1 MSFLSWFIGFI
12 KVDKW
17 WVYKIAGGLFTV
29 IIFTIWYKIPIHF
42 QFWKNLAVLFS
53 SFGVLAVFGHLLND
67 LTDLES
73 DRLSGKRNSVSQIGT
88 STSTLL
94 VVLLA
99 AFGLLLLYT
108 LNNQLLFALGIF
120 QVVFNLAYSVR
131 PVRLKERG
139 FWAVIVTG
147 FYERALPYAMIGTLL
162 QTTAE
167 FDFIDVITIYLVWSF
182 FWEARNFLT
191 GQQTDQISDLQ
202 TNQKTVAVVYDGHT
216 LNTIQR
222 LLFLAEIGLFI
233 AWMFQFAYWPVI
245 VIIST
250 ANAVY
255 FHHRKFGEYRFSR
268 SQLFNMVDD
277 VYNLSLPVLFA
288 GLALITYSESLWPLF
303 TLLLIAF
310 DNHFRMLFV
319 IVVKNIDWQKW
330 LRHVTFPYRMIS
342 LIFNWSVYYFRK
354 WVLKWPEERN
364 WGKHYPEYLEK
375 KQLKASKKTDREENN
390 FEQDNEFN

>member
-12 KVDKW
+12 KADKW
-17 WVYKIAGGLFTV
+17 WVYKIAGGVFTA
-29 IIFTIWYKIPIHF
+29 IIFTVWYEIPIDF
-42 QFWKNLAVLFS
+42 QFWKNLAVLFL

-73 DRLSGKRNSVSQIGT
+73 DRLSGKRNSVSQIGK

-94 VVLLA
+94 VVVLA
-99 AFGLLLLYT
+99 VLGVLLLCT
-108 LNNQLLFALGIF
+108 LDNQLLFTLGIF

-131 PVRLKERG
+131 PIRLKERG
-139 FWAVIVTG
+139 VLAVVVTG

-162 QTTAE
+162 LTTAE
-167 FDFIDVITIYLVWSF
+167 FGFTDLITIYLVWSF
-182 FWEARNFLT
+182 LWETRNFLT
-191 GQQTDQISDLQ
+191 GQQADQNSDLQ
-202 TNQKTVAVVYDGHT
+202 TNQKTVAVVYHANT
-216 LNTIQR
+216 LNAVQR
-222 LLFLAEIGLFI
+222 LLFLAEIGLFV
-233 AWMFQFAYWPVI
+233 AWMFQFAYWPAI

-250 ANAVY
+250 ANALY
-255 FHHRKFGEYRFSR
+255 FHHRKFGEYRVSR

-277 VYNLSLPVLFA
+277 IYNLSLPVLFA
-288 GLALITYSESLWPLF
+288 ALALITYSERLWPLF
-303 TLLLIAF
+303 ALLLVGF

-330 LRHVTFPYRMIS
+330 LRHLTFPYRMVS

-364 WGKHYPEYLEK
+364 WGEHYPEYLER
-375 KQLKASKKTDREENN
+375 KKTKKEETS
-390 FEQDNEFN
+390 D